1 MKTAFLFPGQ
11 GAQSVGMGR
20 DLYDTFPIAREL
32 FDRADAVL
40 GRDLK
45 RICFEGPDEELRK
58 TENTQPAVLLVSYIL
73 AKLLEQEGI
82 VPEASAGF
90 SLGEYSALAAA
101 GIIPFDEA
109 LTLVRARG
117 LIIEKSY
124 PAGKGGMAAVL
135 GLDDKTVENICARFG
150 DEVTAVNY
158 NCPNQIVISGEKTAL
173 EKACALCDEAG
184 AKRTMMLN
192 VSGPFHSPLLK
203 SGHDALAAE
212 IGARTFA
219 PLNGYKVLSNTTGD
233 YHHDASLRDTLATH
247 MHSPVYWKKCME
259 RLFADG
265 FDTFVEVGPGKV
277 LSGFMKSIDRS
288 RKCYSVS
295 DATSLAETV
304 KAIRGN

>member
-20 DLYDTFPIAREL
+20 DLHDGFPTAREL
-32 FDRADAVL
+32 FERANTVL

-45 RICFEGPDEELRK
+45 RICFEGPDDELRK

-73 AKLLEQEGI
+73 AKLLEREGI

-90 SLGEYSALAAA
+90 SLGEYSALASA
-101 GIIPFDEA
+101 GVIPFDDA

-135 GLDDKTVENICARFG
+135 GLDDGIVENICAQFG
-150 DEVTAVNY
+150 EEVTAVNY

-173 EKACALCDEAG
+173 EKACELCDEAG

-212 IGARTFA
+212 IGARPFA
-219 PLNGYKVLSNTTGD
+219 PLGSMRILSNTTGD
-233 YHHDASLRDTLATH
+233 YHRDADLKNTLAAH
-247 MHSPVYWKKCME
+247 MHSPVYWKKCVE

-288 RKCYSVS
+288 KKCYSVS
-295 DATSLAETV
+295 DAVSFTETV
-304 KAIRGN
+304 KAIEGN